1 MKHFY
6 LDVFFRDDGAPHL
19 KSMNGNRVVCWLV
32 KVIMFQHTW
41 ELWGSLLR
49 HQWFKKKKTGWGN
62 PLEVWCSFLP
72 VRKTWRI
79 GVKVDLSIYD
89 GTQWPRTLLKLLM
102 LGFSG
107 TCHSFASHQDTCCLR
122 SFISTTFFTFSLLSS
137 NIILTAITELKVM
150 VLSLPS
156 LAFGDLL
163 GSKGGT
169 LVDVRYRYICI
180 Q

>member
-6 LDVFFRDDGAPHL
+6 LDVFFRDDGATHL
-19 KSMNGNRVVCWLV
+19 KSMNGNSVVCWLV
-32 KVIMFQHTW
+32 SHYVSTHMRAVRKP
-41 ELWGSLLR
+41 EKKR
-49 HQWFKKKKTGWGN
+49 KKKTGWGN

-72 VRKTWRI
+72 VRKTCRI

>member
-1 MKHFY
+1 MAQN
-6 LDVFFRDDGAPHL
+6 LTETLNAGFFWNL
-19 KSMNGNRVVCWLV
+19 
-32 KVIMFQHTW
+32 
-41 ELWGSLLR
+41 SLLCISSG
-49 HQWFKKKKTGWGN
+49 H
-62 PLEVWCSFLP
+62 L
-72 VRKTWRI
+72 
-79 GVKVDLSIYD
+79 LSQI
-89 GTQWPRTLLKLLM
+89 
-102 LGFSG
+102 F
-107 TCHSFASHQDTCCLR
+107 HIHH
-122 SFISTTFFTFSLLSS
+122 FSLLSS